1 VDIMGLSFATNTVTV
16 NGQTAYRKGEY
27 FRRELAVDNSSSA
40 RWTNI
45 TVAATNQTN
54 VTGNAFLPKTQE
66 HFTYDNDGNLTSDGR
81 WNYAWDAENRLVN
94 VTNNTSFGPQQGLKF
109 DYDGRG
115 RRIHKQVR
123 SQGSAPTNDVKF
135 VYDGWNLLAELNAT
149 NNAVIRSFLW
159 GSDLSGTMQGAG
171 GVGGLLEVSYN
182 GTQTTNCFVAFD
194 GNGNVAALA
203 DAASTNI
210 LAQYEYGPFGEVLRA
225 TGPMAKANPF
235 RFSTKYQDDETD
247 LLYYGYRYYSAS
259 TGRWLSRDPIEESGG
274 RTLYCYANGD
284 GINHIDPLGLLCWT
298 DPVSGVPICDS
309 SPTPTGDIFM
319 PYPKYNPPDLN
330 KPCCCMDHST
340 ISSRRTDR
348 PPTQNWSFFPFTS
361 WTLHLSVDVKV
372 TGNCIKDVEIQ
383 WQRCYNRGVGGYMGS
398 GPAVDVGADT
408 ITGIRNAWLINARVF
423 YLKCEYGYWRL
434 GRKALNRSAD
444 ASMGWVWN
452 ASGWEN

>member
-1 VDIMGLSFATNTVTV
+1 LVTMLPSGTVTV
-16 NGQTAYRKGEY
+16 PDGAK
-27 FRRELAVDNSSSA
+27 RRLQFS
-40 RWTNI
+40 
-45 TVAATNQTN
+45 
-54 VTGNAFLPKTQE
+54 
-66 HFTYDNDGNLTSDGR
+66 YD
-81 WNYAWDAENRLVN
+81 Y
-94 VTNNTSFGPQQGLKF
+94 K
-109 DYDGRG
+109 G
-115 RRIHKQVR
+115 RRIQKTA
-123 SQGSAPTNDVKF
+123 SLWTNAAWSLVLSNRF
-135 VYDGWNLLAELNAT
+135 VYDTWNVAAELNAT
-149 NNAVIRSFLW
+149 NNAVIRSYLW
-159 GSDLSGTMQGAG
+159 GLDLSGSLQGAG
-171 GVGGLLEVSYN
+171 GVGGLLALSDAVN
-182 GTQTTNCFVAFD
+182 GVHFVAYD
-194 GNGNVAALA
+194 GNGNISALA
-203 DAASTNI
+203 GATDGAIS
-210 LAQYEYGPFGEVLRA
+210 AQYEYGPFGEVLRA

-259 TGRWLSRDPIEESGG
+259 TGKWLSRDPIEESGG

-434 GRKALNRSAD
+434 GRTALNRSAD